1 MRIYLSPKRWEV
13 TQTIATDELA
23 VSVAEVKASARM
35 DSGDSL
41 LDAVIERNIKSV
53 QRRIEA
59 YTGMSIFKKEF
70 CGYYDEF
77 PPVMEVTKFPEVS
90 FVKVE
95 YEDENGVTKELDS
108 DSLQLQKYET
118 RSNVFPVDDYIYP
131 SVLDFTVDSVRLF
144 IHAGWAS
151 ASVVPDDVKDA
162 IIDSVVYMLTGDCDS
177 KDILTKVAK
186 DYLSIYRDESVLI

>member
-1 MRIYLSPKRWEV
+1 MTIYLSPKRWEV

-95 YEDENGVTKELDS
+95 YEDADGVTQELGTE
-108 DSLQLQKYET
+108 SLQLQKYDT
-118 RSNVFPVDDYIYP
+118 RSNVFELDSFTYP
-131 SVLDFTVDSVRLF
+131 SVESFTVDSVRLF

-162 IIDSVVYMLTGDCDS
+162 IIDSVVNMLIGDCDS
-177 KDILTKVAK
+177 SNILTAVSK
-186 DYLSIYRDESVLI
+186 DYLSLYRDESVLI

>member
-1 MRIYLSPKRWEV
+1 MTIYLSPKRWEV
-13 TQTIATDELA
+13 TQTIATEKLA

-41 LDAVIERNIKSV
+41 LDDVIERNIKSV

-90 FVKVE
+90 FIKVE
-95 YEDENGVTKELDS
+95 YEDCDGVTQELDS
-108 DSLQLQKYET
+108 DSLQIQKYDT
-118 RSNVFPVDDYIYP
+118 RSNVFPVDGFTYP
-131 SVLDFTVDSVRLF
+131 SVESFTVDSVRLH
-144 IHAGWAS
+144 IYAGWAS

-186 DYLSIYRDESVLI
+186 DYLSLYRDESVLI